1 MQVKR
6 NHKSELISKET
17 IIAYLQNKLSNDE
30 KNSFENQLKD
40 DVFLQDALEGYKLM
54 PSQDIQKNIDTIVS
68 DIDLLFQSKR
78 KKPALITLQT
88 RPMAI
93 AALLLVFIGIAWF
106 SVWFATKDGQQQ
118 IAKTE
123 EVHHPEMTTEQRS
136 ENTQLKDETASE
148 ENKSSIK
155 TEVEKITERDEKPS
169 VPETKETEENLA
181 LSENKIHEGVN
192 EKTINSASTEAV
204 PEPAISMSDTFSS
217 KSEIQTATSAE
228 QDDEL
233 SEVVVTENTAKKDK
247 RSNKNASEEKKSVD
261 MDQATSTGALA
272 EGISQNNEPVY
283 KVVDLSPEFPGGI
296 IALQKY
302 ILEHLTYPEE
312 AKESNIQGTVYIT
325 FTVLKSGKITDTKI
339 LKGLGYGCDEEA
351 IKIISEMPDWK
362 AGILDGIPVNCSMTI
377 PIKFI
382 ID

>member
-106 SVWFATKDGQQQ
+106 SVWFATKDRQQQ

-247 RSNKNASEEKKSVD
+247 RSNKNASEENKSVD

-272 EGISQNNEPVY
+272 EGISQNNEPIY
-283 KVVDLSPEFPGGI
+283 KVVDISPEFPGGI

-351 IKIISEMPDWK
+351 LRIISEMPDWK
-362 AGILDGIPVNCSMTI
+362 AGVLESKPVNCSMTI
-377 PIKFI
+377 PIKFM